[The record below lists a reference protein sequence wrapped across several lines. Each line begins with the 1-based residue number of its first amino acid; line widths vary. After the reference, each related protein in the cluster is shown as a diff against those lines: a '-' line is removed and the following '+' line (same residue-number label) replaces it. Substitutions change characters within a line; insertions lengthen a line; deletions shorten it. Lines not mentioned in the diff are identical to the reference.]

1 MSGRSCYSSAVVDL
15 PHDWSGGIDA
25 LVETANRLLPEL
37 LPVERFGRQKEEI
50 NARLVRHYTTTGHLP
65 PAGRRGREAQ
75 YFRHH
80 LLALL
85 ALRRLMAEGI
95 SGAMLHGLVAGQDED
110 TLEQVALRGF
120 NGGAEV
126 TRQQLVAENPHRAV
140 SRAARQLSGDAGVEG
155 QQRALEYL
163 KGLRTP
169 EPMVVGAVLGRP
181 LANRNRPSRTRG
193 STGQVEQV
201 RRVRLLPGVE
211 VLIGAEASWPASE
224 SGWAEVMQVL
234 EASLRDVAGQ

>member
-1 MSGRSCYSSAVVDL
+1 MSGRSCYSSAVIDL

-25 LVETANRLLPEL
+25 LVETANGLLPDL

-110 TLEQVALRGF
+110 MLEQVALRGF

-126 TRQQLVAENPHRAV
+126 TRQQLVAEKERRDV
-140 SRAARQLSGDAGVEG
+140 RRAARSPSGDAGVKG

-163 KGLRTP
+163 KGLRAP
-169 EPMVVGAVLGRP
+169 EPLMAVGAVSHP
-181 LANRNRPSRTRG
+181 QANRKGPSRG
-193 STGQVEQV
+193 GDSTGQVEQV

-211 VLIGAEASWPASE
+211 MLIGAQARWPASE